1 MKRKHGKSS
10 PSRPEG
16 SGPAESPTA
25 QSRRRK
31 SFKPFDPALDFGVL
45 PRLTGFGLRRAQLSD
60 FSRFARSVGD
70 KTVTQLR
77 FSMLAL
83 IGANPGLQQAQ
94 LAQALGL
101 SRPMATVTID
111 YWEERGS
118 VERRSHP
125 RDRRSNGIH
134 ISAKGRKVL
143 SALQRLVLVH
153 DRTLTERLTVGEVRE
168 LRRLLAMIYYR

>member
-1 MKRKHGKSS
+1 VADAR
-10 PSRPEG
+10 
-16 SGPAESPTA
+16 A

-45 PRLTGFGLRRAQLSD
+45 PQLTGFGLRRAQLSD
-60 FSRFARSVGD
+60 FSRFAKSVGD

-111 YWEERGS
+111 YWEERAC

-134 ISAKGRKVL
+134 ISPQGREVL
-143 SALQRLVLVH
+143 SELQRRVLAH
-153 DRTLTERLTVGEVRE
+153 DRNLTERLTNGEVKE
-168 LRRLLAMIYYR
+168 LRRLLAKIYYR

>member
-1 MKRKHGKSS
+1 MKRKHSGSS
-10 PSRPEG
+10 PTRPQDSR
-16 SGPAESPTA
+16 PAESRTA
-25 QSRRRK
+25 QSRRPK

-45 PRLTGFGLRRAQLSD
+45 PQLTGFGLRRAQLSD
-60 FSRFARSVGD
+60 FSRFAKSVGD
-70 KTVTQLR
+70 KTATQLR

-94 LAQALGL
+94 LAEALGL

-111 YWEERGS
+111 YWEKRGC

-134 ISAKGRKVL
+134 ISPQGREVL
-143 SALQRLVLVH
+143 AGLQQLVLAH
-153 DRTLTERLTVGEVRE
+153 DRHLTERLTDGEVTE
-168 LRRLLAMIYYR
+168 LRRLLAKIYHR

>member
-1 MKRKHGKSS
+1 V
-10 PSRPEG
+10 
-16 SGPAESPTA
+16 

-45 PRLTGFGLRRAQLSD
+45 PQLTGFGLRRAQLSD
-60 FSRFARSVGD
+60 FSRFAKSVGD

-111 YWEERGS
+111 YWEERDC

-134 ISAKGRKVL
+134 ISPQGREVL
-143 SALQRLVLVH
+143 SELQQLVQAH
-153 DRTLTERLTVGEVRE
+153 DRNVTERLTAREVQE
-168 LRRLLAMIYYR
+168 LRRLLAKIYYR